1 MTPQIVAELSKKH
14 GVNFLLICAIFWM
27 NNRLSDVE
35 NKLYDCLGDQIH
47 MTSKPLSERQDIKTT
62 YTYAILPTET
72 RYGKYKRKMEGK
84 NA

>member
-35 NKLYDCLGDQIH
+35 SKLYDCLDDRADYQKAGEKQTEIN
-47 MTSKPLSERQDIKTT
+47 QT
-62 YTYAILPTET
+62 YFVIPRET
-72 RYGKYKRKMEGK
+72 HYGKSKRKMERQD
-84 NA
+84 A

>member
-14 GVNFLLICAIFWM
+14 GVNFLLVCAIFWM

-35 NKLYDCLGDQIH
+35 SKLYDCLDDKGAYQGAQE
-47 MTSKPLSERQDIKTT
+47 KQAVFKQT
-62 YTYAILPTET
+62 YFVIPRET
-72 RYGKYKRKMEGK
+72 HYGKSKRKMERQ